1 MIRSRGG
8 VGGRGYFGPEAEFF
22 ILDGVRFDQDAHS
35 GYYFVDSMEGIWE
48 SGSDRAPNL
57 GYKPRHKEG
66 YFPVP
71 PTDSQQDIR
80 TEMVLEMEKAGICRF
95 QFSHNPRGSGFVEID
110 AEYWPYLKP
119 GQDPRAEECA
129 AFVAEIRKML
139 QTRACVKSLASTADE
154 ILARQWFEAGI
165 SLERIEQ
172 AILMGC
178 IRKYVSWRNNQTR
191 TLIGSLQYFAPV
203 LEEVR
208 QTKVDPDYW
217 GYLRYR
223 LVRMENQWKLHR
235 GEHPDK
241 EEMVQEQII

>member
-1 MIRSRGG
+1 MYLCLNARRDS
-8 VGGRGYFGPEAEFF
+8 GRLESSLTQLARNVNKAQHT
-22 ILDGVRFDQDAHS
+22 VRL
-35 GYYFVDSMEGIWE
+35 
-48 SGSDRAPNL
+48 NL
-57 GYKPRHKEG
+57 R
-66 YFPVP
+66 
-71 PTDSQQDIR
+71 
-80 TEMVLEMEKAGICRF
+80 EMEKVGICRF

-119 GQDPRAEECA
+119 GQDPQAEECTA
-129 AFVAEIRKML
+129 YVGEIRKML
-139 QTRACVKSLASTADE
+139 QARACIKSLASTADE
-154 ILARQWFEAGI
+154 ILARQWFESGV

-223 LVRMENQWKLHR
+223 LVRMENEWKLHR
-235 GEHPDK
+235 GDQSIK
-241 EEMVQEQII
+241 EETVQEQII

>member
-1 MIRSRGG
+1 MTKEPLVIKNPRGWFAAGIEVQKALNLLSDGAFKLFMYLCLNARRDSGRLESSLTQLARSINK
-8 VGGRGYFGPEAEFF
+8 AQQT
-22 ILDGVRFDQDAHS
+22 VRL
-35 GYYFVDSMEGIWE
+35 
-48 SGSDRAPNL
+48 NL
-57 GYKPRHKEG
+57 R
-66 YFPVP
+66 
-71 PTDSQQDIR
+71 
-80 TEMVLEMEKAGICRF
+80 EMEKAGICRF

-119 GQDPRAEECA
+119 GQDPQAEECA
-129 AFVAEIRKML
+129 AFVGEIRKML
-139 QTRACVKSLASTADE
+139 QARACVQSLASTADE
-154 ILARQWFEAGI
+154 ILARQWLEAGI

-223 LVRMENQWKLHR
+223 LVRMENEWKLHR

-241 EEMVQEQII
+241 GEVVQEQII